1 MSPLRLI
8 LCSHVS
14 PNRHQ
19 KYLTTR
25 RRQRH
30 SAYLWVLDL
39 YRWGRQI
46 FEDPAPMAV
55 TRAPSSGFII
65 ASDPCT
71 VSYIRTA
78 NIVRGIPVVT
88 SILRPLVR
96 ASSSSTSTLIPDP
109 DLSDDYLEIENNA
122 YGEPAECSRLI
133 CMVASNGDR
142 SNNTFS
148 KYPTIGRSKA
158 FDARTPSDGLVW
170 NLNLDFNV
178 VRV

>member
-30 SAYLWVLDL
+30 SAYLWVIDL
-39 YRWGRQI
+39 YRWGRRI

-65 ASDPCT
+65 GIGSLYSELHPNRQYRSGYSGC
-71 VSYIRTA
+71 YIHPPA
-78 NIVRGIPVVT
+78 LGQGIE
-88 SILRPLVR
+88 
-96 ASSSSTSTLIPDP
+96 LIHIDIIP
-109 DLSDDYLEIENNA
+109 
-122 YGEPAECSRLI
+122 
-133 CMVASNGDR
+133 
-142 SNNTFS
+142 
-148 KYPTIGRSKA
+148 
-158 FDARTPSDGLVW
+158 
-170 NLNLDFNV
+170 
-178 VRV
+178 